1 MKQQEF
7 VTLYGKATIERDIL
21 FLRNMD
27 VPLTRTNFFRVCYEL
42 FFIAIFVLSFFKTDG
57 PGKYISV
64 LGWGFVLLFRF
75 TEWFDIFF
83 RRSYANRIPLNRIN
97 SFTTEPDQFGVNT
110 NVRLHLTN
118 GRYRI
123 IPFRTMEKQYEAFIE
138 RISHQIAP
146 TQFA

>member
-7 VTLYGKATIERDIL
+7 VTLYGKAIIERDVL
-21 FLRNMD
+21 FLRSYN
-27 VPLTRTNFFRVCYEL
+27 VPFTRTNFFRVGYEL
-42 FFIAIFVLSFFKTDG
+42 CFIAIFVLSFFKDEG
-57 PGKYISV
+57 PGKYISI

-75 TEWFDIFF
+75 TEWFDILLK
-83 RRSYANRIPLNRIN
+83 RSYAHRIPLNRVE
-97 SFTTEPDQFGVNT
+97 SVATEPDQFGLNT
-110 NVRLHLTN
+110 NIRLQLRN

-138 RISHQIAP
+138 AISHQIAP